1 MITIILMMTIGMFFL
16 AISFSIILYQS
27 LDLDDSNK
35 ISLYIAISFLIAG
48 MIFIAI
54 SIEQDYTSN
63 AYLIENNVSID
74 TKSFKIYEINYKD

>member
-35 ISLYIAISFLIAG
+35 ISSYIAISFLIAG

-63 AYLIENNVSID
+63 AYLIENNISID
-74 TKSFKIYEINYKD
+74 RKSFKIYEINYKD